1 MGESYGKYH
10 RITPLS
16 EHESESQSYPNSIIS
31 NQGVKTSY
39 SIHQV
44 NYTEESVISVISSP
58 QIDQGSYIDISYESK
73 ERPSI
78 KQRVSKSFQCCHKRC
93 TIL

>member
-58 QIDQGSYIDISYESK
+58 QIDH
-73 ERPSI
+73 I
-78 KQRVSKSFQCCHKRC
+78 KVAIKHNAYLNIGKYWFQEEGF
-93 TIL
+93 